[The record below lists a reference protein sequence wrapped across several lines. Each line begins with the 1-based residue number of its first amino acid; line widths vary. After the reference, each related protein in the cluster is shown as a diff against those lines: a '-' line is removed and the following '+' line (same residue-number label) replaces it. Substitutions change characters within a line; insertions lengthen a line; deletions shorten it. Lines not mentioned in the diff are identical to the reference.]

1 MIGVRSRTAFVI
13 AAGRGTCAAPAGH
26 DIGSQIGALPE
37 NVARLQRRRSPRER
51 SRWTQVKKER
61 IDWRGACRSA
71 SRRWMPSVRWRSRAG
86 GQEKRAAV
94 NRSYAARFQHNI
106 ALRRALDDKLAKQ
119 RHEE

>member
-1 MIGVRSRTAFVI
+1 MRRGPCVFVSI
-13 AAGRGTCAAPAGH
+13 EAGRSPDAEKKVR
-26 DIGSQIGALPE
+26 AL
-37 NVARLQRRRSPRER
+37 AR
-51 SRWTQVKKER
+51 KKER
-61 IDWRGACRSA
+61 IDWQGACRSA
-71 SRRWMPSVRWRSRAG
+71 SRRWMPSVRWRSGAG